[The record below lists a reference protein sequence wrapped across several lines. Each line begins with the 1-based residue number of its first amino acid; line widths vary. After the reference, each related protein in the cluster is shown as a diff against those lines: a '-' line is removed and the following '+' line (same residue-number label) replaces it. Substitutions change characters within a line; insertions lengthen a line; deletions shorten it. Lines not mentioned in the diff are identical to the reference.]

1 VSCERIAE
9 KSAETRERFVLMGT
23 RSDKTAA
30 RPDQTCANIA
40 RIGEKGLRSR
50 SFAQTVVKSGPID
63 AKCVGTGMN
72 GGRIDAIC
80 AETFA
85 TTGETGAMPVGT
97 SPQSEEKRGQRGKR
111 GKGKWVKVN

>member
-63 AKCVGTGMN
+63 AKCAATAMSC
-72 GGRIDAIC
+72 GRIGAIC

-85 TTGETGAMPVGT
+85 TTGETGAMLVGT
-97 SPQSEEKRGQRGKR
+97 SPQSDNKRAKGKG
-111 GKGKWVKVN
+111 GKGKG